1 MGVTEVTCKGAKLMN
16 MSLIYADM
24 LTIPKR
30 GTWYAFV
37 DRVFRE

>member
-1 MGVTEVTCKGAKLMN
+1 MGVTEVTSKGAKLMN
-16 MSLIYADM
+16 MSLICYM

-30 GTWYAFV
+30 VTRYAFV